1 MREFDRR
8 RGLHL
13 IVFSEPRKS
22 PFASVAI
29 EAEVDSAR
37 LRERRDPPGSTEEP
51 VYAGLTR
58 TIA

>member
-37 LRERRDPPGSTEEP
+37 LRERRDPPGSP
-51 VYAGLTR
+51 KSRYLPA
-58 TIA
+58 